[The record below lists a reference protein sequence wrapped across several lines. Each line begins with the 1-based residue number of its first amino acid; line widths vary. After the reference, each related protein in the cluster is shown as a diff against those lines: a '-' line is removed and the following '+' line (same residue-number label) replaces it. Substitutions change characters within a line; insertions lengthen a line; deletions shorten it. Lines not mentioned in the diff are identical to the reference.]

1 MRKHW
6 LAAALSFAALASA
19 CVEEKRPAIPAPPP
33 REPAMPEEL
42 PVEALLPGVEPV
54 ATPPERLRDEG
65 PLGLEVAP
73 EAHLPPVTLV
83 SQVAVEP
90 LGETSVSKVRSVE
103 VTATVNGAGAE
114 ELGLEI
120 ETPQGLP
127 YERRA
132 KQLEG
137 APGEVQ
143 VATFGIPVA
152 GTMIDS
158 SRLSGTW
165 TVKFLVRGKVVSTQ
179 NFSLTP

>member
-1 MRKHW
+1 LKRYW
-6 LAAALSFAALASA
+6 LAAAISLGVLA

-33 REPAMPEEL
+33 REPAAPEEL
-42 PVEALLPGVEPV
+42 PYQPLTKPAEPV
-54 ATPPERLRDEG
+54 ASTHEVLPEEW
-65 PLGLEVAP
+65 PMGLEVAP
-73 EAHLPPVTLV
+73 EAHLPPVSLA
-83 SQVAVEP
+83 SQVLVEP

-103 VTATVNGAGAE
+103 VTATVTGAGAE

-132 KQLEG
+132 KPLDG
-137 APGEVQ
+137 APGDTQ

-158 SRLSGTW
+158 SRLAGTW
-165 TVKFLVRGKVVSTQ
+165 TVKFLMRGKVVSTQ
-179 NFSLTP
+179 TFSLTP